1 MEQFI
6 KYLESNS
13 ITANAYILLWS
24 INAKRRLN
32 TSNLHTEL
40 RLLIN
45 MNYLKDDYTIT
56 DKGLKLLKEQPVFGE
71 SNDAVPITQS
81 NEYLDKYLLI
91 FPKGKLPSG
100 KSARVNRKNIEQSFK
115 WFFDNY
121 QYDWDTVLRA
131 TLYYVETYEKTNFMY
146 MKNSQYFIRKQV
158 TGSTFDSE
166 LANYCDIILNGE
178 DDEPAHFSDKVV

>member
-6 KYLESNS
+6 QYLEQNQ
-13 ITANAYILLWS
+13 ITPNCYVILWS
-24 INAKRRLN
+24 IGAKRRFN
-32 TSNLHTEL
+32 IKSLHTEL
-40 RLLIN
+40 RLLVN
-45 MNYLKDDYTIT
+45 NDYLTDQYSIT
-56 DKGLKLLKEQPVFGE
+56 PKGQALLDGQPEVSISGT
-71 SNDAVPITQS
+71 AAPVVHS
-81 NEYLDKYLLI
+81 NEYIDKYLLI

-100 KSARVNRKNIEQSFK
+100 KSARVNRKNIEQAFK

-121 QYDWDTVLRA
+121 EYDWDTVLRA

-158 TGSTFDSE
+158 TGVTFDSE

-178 DDEPAHFSDKVV
+178 DDEPAHFTERVV